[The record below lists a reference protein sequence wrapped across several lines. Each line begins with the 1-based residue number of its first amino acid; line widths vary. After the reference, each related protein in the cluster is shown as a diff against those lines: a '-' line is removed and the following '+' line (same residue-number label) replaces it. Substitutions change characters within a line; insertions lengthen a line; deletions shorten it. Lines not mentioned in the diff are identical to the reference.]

1 MATPLGPMTDEAFP
15 AGGGPDGVV
24 VLDFWSESC
33 VPCRQVSRIL
43 GELEAN
49 APPGVRIL
57 GVEVEENPGLVARFD
72 VQSLPTVLV
81 LREGEVRERFVGVER
96 PQVLRKAI
104 ERHAGADPL
113 EGP

>member
-1 MATPLGPMTDEAFP
+1 MTDETFAVE
-15 AGGGPDGVV
+15 GGQDGVV

-33 VPCRQVSRIL
+33 MPCRQVSRIL
-43 GELEAN
+43 AELEAG

-57 GVEVEENPGLVARFD
+57 GVDVEENPALVDRFD
-72 VQSLPTVLV
+72 IQSVPTVLV

-104 ERHAGADPL
+104 ERHAVADPGG
-113 EGP
+113 EP

>member
-1 MATPLGPMTDEAFP
+1 MATPLGPMTDETFP

-33 VPCRQVSRIL
+33 MPCRQVSRIL
-43 GELEAN
+43 AELEAD

-57 GVEVEENPGLVARFD
+57 GVDVEENPALVARFD
-72 VQSLPTVLV
+72 VQTVPTVLV

-104 ERHAGADPL
+104 ERHARAEPV
-113 EGP
+113 EEP